1 MVILRAI
8 LAFAKWPSDAT
19 LRFGPCKAKFA
30 RPCTAEN
37 LRLCSIIPTSALWVR
52 QYEFLANYGLW
63 IPRCSTTLRFMSL
76 ASEALGASWCFSIPK
91 PDGWCSR
98 WEARM
103 VLAPKWTTWS
113 WKERKAWHRQV
124 VSPNRC
130 THLFCICFVR
140 NHSIYIYIHKIHT
153 YWNHRSP
160 VVPNLIYDSRCLEE
174 CVGNYASCECFRFRK
189 FPTEAHQNTFE
200 QFGEHKKGGPNV
212 L

>member
-1 MVILRAI
+1 M
-8 LAFAKWPSDAT
+8 D
-19 LRFGPCKAKFA
+19 
-30 RPCTAEN
+30 
-37 LRLCSIIPTSALWVR
+37 
-52 QYEFLANYGLW
+52 YESLDVY
-63 IPRCSTTLRFMSL
+63 STTLRYTSL

-130 THLFCICFVR
+130 THLFCICFVW
-140 NHSIYIYIHKIHT
+140 NHSIYIYTYTRYIHIET
-153 YWNHRSP
+153 
-160 VVPNLIYDSRCLEE
+160 
-174 CVGNYASCECFRFRK
+174 
-189 FPTEAHQNTFE
+189 TEARWCQIWFMTQDVCKNALEIMLLVSAFGLGNFRLRHIKIRLNNSENT
-200 QFGEHKKGGPNV
+200 KKGGPNV